1 MNLTKSSFLIFIIFF
16 LLLSINFPLLLN
28 SLKPAIP
35 FFLGLVMFLMGL
47 TLKVSNLK
55 QIIKQPSWVLVT
67 VILQFT
73 TMPIVS
79 IIIVKVFHL
88 SDELALGIIILGC
101 CPGGTASN
109 LVTYLSNGNVAL
121 SIVSTFLSTLIAVV
135 LTPTLIFFLSNENIE
150 INVYE
155 IMKSAFLIVFFPVV
169 AGILFR
175 LIFSSKINITFLPKL
190 SEIFIALIIGII
202 FSINI
207 DQIKE
212 LSLKLFI
219 CILFHNLLGLLMGY
233 LFATFFRFPIKERRT
248 IAIEVGMQ
256 NSGLGMALS
265 IIHFDKLVALP
276 SALFSLWHNISAVG
290 LVYLWKNK

>member
-135 LTPTLIFFLSNENIE
+135 LTPTLIFFYQKKYRN
-150 INVYE
+150 
-155 IMKSAFLIVFFPVV
+155 
-169 AGILFR
+169 
-175 LIFSSKINITFLPKL
+175 
-190 SEIFIALIIGII
+190 
-202 FSINI
+202 
-207 DQIKE
+207 
-212 LSLKLFI
+212 
-219 CILFHNLLGLLMGY
+219 
-233 LFATFFRFPIKERRT
+233 
-248 IAIEVGMQ
+248 
-256 NSGLGMALS
+256 
-265 IIHFDKLVALP
+265 
-276 SALFSLWHNISAVG
+276 
-290 LVYLWKNK
+290 